1 MFVVVAKFE
10 FCTAV
15 VFTREA
21 TVISSGVVL
30 VKMVIV
36 ASVLLCR

>member
-1 MFVVVAKFE
+1 MFAVVAKFK
-10 FCTAV
+10 FCMAV

-30 VKMVIV
+30 VKMAIV
-36 ASVLLCR
+36 ASVVL